1 MGECGAIPVP
11 QILTHGARHCADAV
25 LSFSNEITL
34 VAGIAAPLLDF
45 VLMWVQS
52 NSDYDFIIGQTFPP
66 TWCSLCRP
74 VLSLQ
79 ATKSHW
85 VYSAIDLLE
94 PDGHPVISQNGCD
107 HENLDPDTQSK
118 KVRIKYLLCQST
130 CGVKVTEIDTQTPLG
145 RKGIMKVLFPQTQAK
160 TSWISPES
168 LQGPSTDK
176 QRKPPKKKP
185 SQHQHSR
192 GGAPVQRP
200 RDDREPNTSSQL
212 QAPPPPT
219 SSTSSP
225 NVVPTHH
232 QHKWRRHG
240 NDSFSPHS

>member
-34 VAGIAAPLLDF
+34 VGGIAAPLLDF
-45 VLMWVQS
+45 VSMWVQS

-66 TWCSLCRP
+66 TWCSLRRP

-79 ATKSHW
+79 ATMSHW
-85 VYSAIDLLE
+85 VYTAIDPLE
-94 PDGHPVISQNGCD
+94 PDGHPVICQNGCGR
-107 HENLDPDTQSK
+107 ENLDPDAQSK
-118 KVRIKYLLCQST
+118 KVRIKCLLCQST
-130 CGVKVTEIDTQTPLG
+130 CEVKVSEIDSRTPLG
-145 RKGIMKVLFPQTQAK
+145 RKGIMKAQFPPTQAK
-160 TSWISPES
+160 TSWISPGS

-185 SQHQHSR
+185 FQHQHSR

-200 RDDREPNTSSQL
+200 QDNREPSTSSQL

-219 SSTSSP
+219 SSTSSS
-225 NVVPTHH
+225 NVAPTRH
-232 QHKWRRHG
+232 QHKRRRLG